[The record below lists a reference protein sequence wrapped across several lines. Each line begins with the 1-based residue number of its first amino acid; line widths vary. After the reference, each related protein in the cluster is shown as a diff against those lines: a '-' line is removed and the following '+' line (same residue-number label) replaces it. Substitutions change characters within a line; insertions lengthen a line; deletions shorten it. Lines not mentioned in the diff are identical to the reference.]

1 MPKLIII
8 PGAGSSELNWLD
20 QLIYFEEKQWQKH
33 FLHYQSEEHL
43 SFHDCANALS
53 INLTEILKAGFSI
66 KEDCSQEQSQDIEL
80 NNNLKTELNKNILI
94 AHSMGAMLLLKIL
107 TDNSSS
113 EKLLEIKLLLKN
125 TNIFL
130 IQPPARTNTKLL
142 KFLKTSQ
149 GLISTIMKLHQPLK
163 EPVAEWLREI
173 KLKNANAEL
182 LAEGSK
188 IGDRKFLVD
197 LMWILGAM
205 HISAWGTHPQVFKN
219 LINYY
224 EEWENYSPLTM
235 FANNDRSVHE
245 DHEDD
250 ENAEFG
256 VSLHPHNELLSQFT
270 ELHDFNINITVSNS
284 DIFCDKNDSLKLA
297 ELLNA
302 KVKEFDWTFHNPMHF
317 PWSQKEFHD
326 WLLESSQYGTE

>member
-33 FLHYQSEEHL
+33 FLHYQAEEHFN
-43 SFHDCANALS
+43 FHDCADALA

-66 KEDCSQEQSQDIEL
+66 KEDDILQQSNNSSQI
-80 NNNLKTELNKNILI
+80 ELNKNILI

-107 TDNSSS
+107 TDNSNS

-182 LAEGSK
+182 LAEGSR
-188 IGDRKFLVD
+188 IGDRKFLTD
-197 LMWILGAM
+197 LIWILAAM
-205 HISAWGTHPQVFKN
+205 HVSAWGTHPQVFKN

-224 EEWENYSPLTM
+224 EEWENYSPLSVL
-235 FANNDRSVHE
+235 ANEEPMKYNPGDEIRS
-245 DHEDD
+245 
-250 ENAEFG
+250 
-256 VSLHPHNELLSQFT
+256 PFT

-302 KVKEFDWTFHNPMHF
+302 RVKEFDWTFHNPMHF

>member
-1 MPKLIII
+1 MSKLIII
-8 PGAGSSELNWLD
+8 PGAGSSQLNWLD

-33 FLHYQSEEHL
+33 FLHYQSEKYL
-43 SFHDCANALS
+43 NFHDCANALA

-66 KEDCSQEQSQDIEL
+66 KEDQIQQQS
-80 NNNLKTELNKNILI
+80 NNNSLTEINKNILI

-107 TDNSSS
+107 TDNSNS
-113 EKLLEIKLLLKN
+113 EKLSEIKALLKN

-163 EPVAEWLREI
+163 EPLAEWLREI

-188 IGDRKFLVD
+188 TGDRKFLID
-197 LMWILGAM
+197 LIWILAAM

-219 LINYY
+219 LMNYY
-224 EEWENYSPLTM
+224 EEWEKYSPLSMDDT
-235 FANNDRSVHE
+235 SV
-245 DHEDD
+245 
-250 ENAEFG
+250 
-256 VSLHPHNELLSQFT
+256 LWMPK
-270 ELHDFNINITVSNS
+270 DFNINITVSNS

>member
-1 MPKLIII
+1 MSKLIII

-43 SFHDCANALS
+43 SFHDCADALA

-66 KEDCSQEQSQDIEL
+66 KEDSI
-80 NNNLKTELNKNILI
+80 ILI

-107 TDNSSS
+107 TDNSNS
-113 EKLLEIKLLLKN
+113 EKLSEIKALLKN

-130 IQPPARTNTKLL
+130 IQPPAKTNPKLL

-188 IGDRKFLVD
+188 MRDRKFLTD
-197 LMWILGAM
+197 LIWILAAM

-219 LINYY
+219 LMNYY
-224 EEWENYSPLTM
+224 EEWEKYSPLTM
-235 FANNDRSVHE
+235 SSNNDRSVICS
-245 DHEDD
+245 DADG
-250 ENAEFG
+250 NAEIG
-256 VSLHPHNELLSQFT
+256 VLLHAHNELLSRFT
-270 ELHDFNINITVSNS
+270 DLHDFNINITVSNS

-302 KVKEFDWTFHNPMHF
+302 RVKEFDWTFHNPMHF

>member
-33 FLHYQSEEHL
+33 FLHYQAEEHL
-43 SFHDCANALS
+43 NFQDCADALS

-66 KEDCSQEQSQDIEL
+66 KEDSI
-80 NNNLKTELNKNILI
+80 ILI

-107 TDNSSS
+107 TDNSSP
-113 EKLLEIKLLLKN
+113 EKFSQIKSLLKN

-130 IQPPARTNTKLL
+130 IQPPARTNIKLL

-163 EPVAEWLREI
+163 EPLVEWLREI

-188 IGDRKFLVD
+188 IGDRKFLTD
-197 LMWILGAM
+197 LIWILGAM

-219 LINYY
+219 LMNYY
-224 EEWENYSPLTM
+224 EEWENHSPLSM
-235 FANNDRSVHE
+235 DDSSV
-245 DHEDD
+245 
-250 ENAEFG
+250 
-256 VSLHPHNELLSQFT
+256 LWMPK
-270 ELHDFNINITVSNS
+270 DFNINITVSNS

>member
-53 INLTEILKAGFSI
+53 TNLTEILKAGFSI
-66 KEDCSQEQSQDIEL
+66 KEDSI
-80 NNNLKTELNKNILI
+80 ILI

-107 TDNSSS
+107 TDNSSP
-113 EKLLEIKLLLKN
+113 EKFSQIKSLLKN

-130 IQPPARTNTKLL
+130 IQPPARTNIKLL

-163 EPVAEWLREI
+163 EPLVEWLREI

-188 IGDRKFLVD
+188 IGDRKFLTD
-197 LMWILGAM
+197 LIWILGAM

-219 LINYY
+219 LMNYY
-224 EEWENYSPLTM
+224 EEWENHSPLSM
-235 FANNDRSVHE
+235 DDSSV
-245 DHEDD
+245 
-250 ENAEFG
+250 
-256 VSLHPHNELLSQFT
+256 LWMPK
-270 ELHDFNINITVSNS
+270 DFNINITVSNS

-317 PWSQKEFHD
+317 PWSQKEFHS
-326 WLLESSQYGTE
+326 WLLSSSQHGTEE

>member
-1 MPKLIII
+1 MSKLIII
-8 PGAGSSELNWLD
+8 PGAGSSQLNWLD

-43 SFHDCANALS
+43 SFHDCANALA

-66 KEDCSQEQSQDIEL
+66 KEDQIQQQS
-80 NNNLKTELNKNILI
+80 NNNSLTEINKNILI

-107 TDNSSS
+107 TDNSNS

-125 TNIFL
+125 TTIFL

-182 LAEGSK
+182 LTEGSRMGGK
-188 IGDRKFLVD
+188 KFLTD
-197 LMWILGAM
+197 LIWILAAM

-224 EEWENYSPLTM
+224 EEWENYNPLSVLANKESMKYPGDESRSP
-235 FANNDRSVHE
+235 
-245 DHEDD
+245 
-250 ENAEFG
+250 
-256 VSLHPHNELLSQFT
+256 FT
-270 ELHDFNINITVSNS
+270 DLHDFNINITVSNS

-302 KVKEFDWTFHNPMHF
+302 RVKEFDWTFHNPMHF

>member
-33 FLHYQSEEHL
+33 FLHYQAEEHL
-43 SFHDCANALS
+43 NFQDCANALS

-66 KEDCSQEQSQDIEL
+66 KEDSI
-80 NNNLKTELNKNILI
+80 ILI

-107 TDNSSS
+107 TDNSSP
-113 EKLLEIKLLLKN
+113 EKFSQIKSLLKN

-130 IQPPARTNTKLL
+130 IQPPARTNIKLL

-163 EPVAEWLREI
+163 EPLVEWLREI

-188 IGDRKFLVD
+188 IGDRKFLTD
-197 LMWILGAM
+197 LIWILGAM

-224 EEWENYSPLTM
+224 EEWENHSPLSM
-235 FANNDRSVHE
+235 DDSSV
-245 DHEDD
+245 
-250 ENAEFG
+250 
-256 VSLHPHNELLSQFT
+256 L
-270 ELHDFNINITVSNS
+270 
-284 DIFCDKNDSLKLA
+284 
-297 ELLNA
+297 
-302 KVKEFDWTFHNPMHF
+302 
-317 PWSQKEFHD
+317 
-326 WLLESSQYGTE
+326 

>member
-33 FLHYQSEEHL
+33 FLHYQAEEHL
-43 SFHDCANALS
+43 NFQDCADALS

-66 KEDCSQEQSQDIEL
+66 QEDCIQQQS
-80 NNNLKTELNKNILI
+80 NNNSQIELNKNILI

-107 TDNSSS
+107 TDSSNS

-130 IQPPARTNTKLL
+130 IQPPARTNPKLL

-182 LAEGSK
+182 LMQGAK
-188 IGDRKFLVD
+188 IGDRKFLTD
-197 LMWILGAM
+197 LMWILAAM

-219 LINYY
+219 LISYY
-224 EEWENYSPLTM
+224 EEWEKYSPLTM
-235 FANNDRSVHE
+235 FSNNDLSTLWVHE
-245 DHEDD
+245 DHE
-250 ENAEFG
+250 NAEIG
-256 VSLHPHNELLSQFT
+256 VSLYAHNQLLSRFID
-270 ELHDFNINITVSNS
+270 LHDFNINITVSNS

-302 KVKEFDWTFHNPMHF
+302 RVKEFDWTFHNPMHF

-326 WLLESSQYGTE
+326 WLLESSQHGTE

>member
-33 FLHYQSEEHL
+33 FLHYQAEEHL
-43 SFHDCANALS
+43 NFQDCADALAT
-53 INLTEILKAGFSI
+53 NLTEILKAGFSI
-66 KEDCSQEQSQDIEL
+66 KEDSI
-80 NNNLKTELNKNILI
+80 ILI

-107 TDNSSS
+107 TDNSNS

-149 GLISTIMKLHQPLK
+149 DLISTIMKLHKPLK
-163 EPVAEWLREI
+163 EPVTEWLRKI
-173 KLKNANAEL
+173 KLKNSNAKIL
-182 LAEGSK
+182 TEGCK
-188 IGDRKFLVD
+188 IEDKKFLTD
-197 LMWILGAM
+197 LIWILGAM

-224 EEWENYSPLTM
+224 EEWENYSPLSVL
-235 FANNDRSVHE
+235 ANEESMKYNPGDESRS
-245 DHEDD
+245 
-250 ENAEFG
+250 
-256 VSLHPHNELLSQFT
+256 PFT

-302 KVKEFDWTFHNPMHF
+302 RVKEFDWTFHNPMHF

>member
-53 INLTEILKAGFSI
+53 VNLTEILKAGFSI
-66 KEDCSQEQSQDIEL
+66 KEDSI
-80 NNNLKTELNKNILI
+80 ILI

-107 TDNSSS
+107 TDNSSP
-113 EKLLEIKLLLKN
+113 EQLLEIKLLLKN

-163 EPVAEWLREI
+163 EPLAEWLREI
-173 KLKNANAEL
+173 KLKNANTEL
-182 LAEGSK
+182 LTEGSK
-188 IGDRKFLVD
+188 IGDRKFLTD
-197 LMWILGAM
+197 LIWILGAM

-224 EEWENYSPLTM
+224 EEWENYSPLSVL
-235 FANNDRSVHE
+235 ANEEPVKYNPS
-245 DHEDD
+245 D
-250 ENAEFG
+250 E
-256 VSLHPHNELLSQFT
+256 SSSPFT

-317 PWSQKEFHD
+317 PWSQKEFHN
-326 WLLESSQYGTE
+326 WLLESSQYGTEE

>member
-20 QLIYFEEKQWQKH
+20 QFIYFEEKQWQKH

-43 SFHDCANALS
+43 NFQDCADALS

-66 KEDCSQEQSQDIEL
+66 KEDHIQQESNNSSQI
-80 NNNLKTELNKNILI
+80 ELNKNVLI
-94 AHSMGAMLLLKIL
+94 AHSMGAMLVLKIL
-107 TDNSSS
+107 TDNSNS
-113 EKLLEIKLLLKN
+113 EKLLELKSLLKN

-130 IQPPARTNTKLL
+130 IQVPAKTNTKLL
-142 KFLKTSQ
+142 RFLKTSQ
-149 GLISTIMKLHQPLK
+149 GLISIIMKLHQPLK
-163 EPVAEWLREI
+163 EPVAEWLKEI

-188 IGDRKFLVD
+188 IRDKKFLVD
-197 LMWILGAM
+197 LMWILAAM
-205 HISAWGTHPQVFKN
+205 HISAWGTHPQVFNN
-219 LINYY
+219 LVNYY
-224 EEWENYSPLTM
+224 EEWEKYSPLTM
-235 FANNDRSVHE
+235 FSNNNRSVISS
-245 DHEDD
+245 
-250 ENAEFG
+250 NANKDTKAG
-256 VSLHPHNELLSQFT
+256 VSLHLHNEFLSRFT
-270 ELHDFNINITVSNS
+270 DLHDFNINITVSNS

-326 WLLESSQYGTE
+326 WLLESSQHGTE

>member
-33 FLHYQSEEHL
+33 FLHYQSEKYFN
-43 SFHDCANALS
+43 FHDCADALA

-66 KEDCSQEQSQDIEL
+66 KEDSI
-80 NNNLKTELNKNILI
+80 ILI

-107 TDNSSS
+107 TDNSSP
-113 EKLLEIKLLLKN
+113 EKLSEVKALLKN

-130 IQPPARTNTKLL
+130 IQPPAKTNTKLL

-149 GLISTIMKLHQPLK
+149 GLLSTIMKLHQPLK
-163 EPVAEWLREI
+163 EPLAEWLREI

-182 LAEGSK
+182 LTEGSR
-188 IGDRKFLVD
+188 IGDRKFLTD
-197 LMWILGAM
+197 LIWILGAM

-224 EEWENYSPLTM
+224 AEWENYSPLSVL
-235 FANNDRSVHE
+235 ANEEPMKYNPSDESRSL
-245 DHEDD
+245 
-250 ENAEFG
+250 FI
-256 VSLHPHNELLSQFT
+256 

>member
-33 FLHYQSEEHL
+33 FLHYQAEEHFN
-43 SFHDCANALS
+43 FHDCADALA

-66 KEDCSQEQSQDIEL
+66 KEDSI
-80 NNNLKTELNKNILI
+80 ILI

-107 TDNSSS
+107 TDNSNS

-130 IQPPARTNTKLL
+130 IQPPARTNPKLL

-182 LAEGSK
+182 LAEGSR
-188 IGDRKFLVD
+188 IGDRKFLTD
-197 LMWILGAM
+197 LIWILAAM
-205 HISAWGTHPQVFKN
+205 HVSAWGTHPQVFKN

-224 EEWENYSPLTM
+224 EEWENYSPLSVL
-235 FANNDRSVHE
+235 ANEEPMKYNPSDEIRS
-245 DHEDD
+245 
-250 ENAEFG
+250 
-256 VSLHPHNELLSQFT
+256 PFT

-302 KVKEFDWTFHNPMHF
+302 RVKEFDWTFHNPMHF

>member
-33 FLHYQSEEHL
+33 FLHYQAEEHL
-43 SFHDCANALS
+43 NFQDCADALAT
-53 INLTEILKAGFSI
+53 NLTEILKAGFSI
-66 KEDCSQEQSQDIEL
+66 KEDHIQQESNNSSQI
-80 NNNLKTELNKNILI
+80 ELNKNILI

-107 TDNSSS
+107 TDSSNS

-130 IQPPARTNTKLL
+130 IQPPARTNPKLL

-182 LAEGSK
+182 LMQGAK
-188 IGDRKFLVD
+188 IGDRKFLTD
-197 LMWILGAM
+197 LMWILAAM

-219 LINYY
+219 LMNYY
-224 EEWENYSPLTM
+224 EEWENHSPLSM
-235 FANNDRSVHE
+235 DDSSV
-245 DHEDD
+245 
-250 ENAEFG
+250 
-256 VSLHPHNELLSQFT
+256 LWMPK
-270 ELHDFNINITVSNS
+270 DFNINITVSNS

-302 KVKEFDWTFHNPMHF
+302 RVKEFDWTFHNPMHF
-317 PWSQKEFHD
+317 PWSQKEFHN
-326 WLLESSQYGTE
+326 WLLESSQHGTE

>member
-1 MPKLIII
+1 
-8 PGAGSSELNWLD
+8 
-20 QLIYFEEKQWQKH
+20 
-33 FLHYQSEEHL
+33 
-43 SFHDCANALS
+43 
-53 INLTEILKAGFSI
+53 
-66 KEDCSQEQSQDIEL
+66 
-80 NNNLKTELNKNILI
+80 
-94 AHSMGAMLLLKIL
+94 
-107 TDNSSS
+107 
-113 EKLLEIKLLLKN
+113 
-125 TNIFL
+125 
-130 IQPPARTNTKLL
+130 
-142 KFLKTSQ
+142 
-149 GLISTIMKLHQPLK
+149 MKLHQPLK

-197 LMWILGAM
+197 LMWILAAM

-250 ENAEFG
+250 ENAEIG
-256 VSLHPHNELLSQFT
+256 VALHAHNELLSRFT

-302 KVKEFDWTFHNPMHF
+302 RVKEFDWTFHNPMHF

>member
-33 FLHYQSEEHL
+33 FLHYQSEKYFN
-43 SFHDCANALS
+43 FHDCADALA

-66 KEDCSQEQSQDIEL
+66 KEDSI
-80 NNNLKTELNKNILI
+80 ILI

-107 TDNSSS
+107 TDSSNS

-130 IQPPARTNTKLL
+130 IQPPARTNPKLL

-182 LAEGSK
+182 LMQGAK
-188 IGDRKFLVD
+188 IGDRKFLTD
-197 LMWILGAM
+197 LMWILAAM
-205 HISAWGTHPQVFKN
+205 HISAWGTHPQVLKN

-224 EEWENYSPLTM
+224 EEWENHSPLSM
-235 FANNDRSVHE
+235 DDSSV
-245 DHEDD
+245 
-250 ENAEFG
+250 
-256 VSLHPHNELLSQFT
+256 LWMPK
-270 ELHDFNINITVSNS
+270 DFNINITVSNS

-302 KVKEFDWTFHNPMHF
+302 RVKEFDWTFHNPMHF

-326 WLLESSQYGTE
+326 WLLESSQHGTE

>member
-33 FLHYQSEEHL
+33 FLHYQAEEHL
-43 SFHDCANALS
+43 NFQDCADALAT
-53 INLTEILKAGFSI
+53 NLTEILKAGFSI
-66 KEDCSQEQSQDIEL
+66 QEDCIQQQS
-80 NNNLKTELNKNILI
+80 NNNSQIELNKNILI

-107 TDNSSS
+107 TDSSNS

-130 IQPPARTNTKLL
+130 IQPPARTNPKLL

-182 LAEGSK
+182 LMQGAK
-188 IGDRKFLVD
+188 IGDRKFLTD
-197 LMWILGAM
+197 LMWILAAM

-219 LINYY
+219 LMNYY
-224 EEWENYSPLTM
+224 EEWENHSPLSM
-235 FANNDRSVHE
+235 DDSSV
-245 DHEDD
+245 
-250 ENAEFG
+250 
-256 VSLHPHNELLSQFT
+256 LWMPK
-270 ELHDFNINITVSNS
+270 DFNINITVSNS

-302 KVKEFDWTFHNPMHF
+302 RVKEFDWTFHNPMHF
-317 PWSQKEFHD
+317 PWSQKEFHN
-326 WLLESSQYGTE
+326 WLLESSQHGTE

>member
-33 FLHYQSEEHL
+33 FLHYQAEEHFN
-43 SFHDCANALS
+43 FHDCADALA

-66 KEDCSQEQSQDIEL
+66 KEDDILQQSNNSSQI
-80 NNNLKTELNKNILI
+80 ELNKNILI

-107 TDNSSS
+107 TDNSNS

-197 LMWILGAM
+197 LMWILAAM

-235 FANNDRSVHE
+235 FANNDHR
-245 DHEDD
+245 
-250 ENAEFG
+250 A
-256 VSLHPHNELLSQFT
+256 HNELLSRFT

>member
-33 FLHYQSEEHL
+33 FLHYQAEEHFN
-43 SFHDCANALS
+43 FHDCADALA

-66 KEDCSQEQSQDIEL
+66 KEDSI
-80 NNNLKTELNKNILI
+80 ILI

-107 TDNSSS
+107 TDNSNS

-182 LAEGSK
+182 LAEGSR
-188 IGDRKFLVD
+188 IGDRKFLTD
-197 LMWILGAM
+197 LIWILAAM
-205 HISAWGTHPQVFKN
+205 HVSAWGTHPQVFKN

-224 EEWENYSPLTM
+224 EEWENYSPLSVL
-235 FANNDRSVHE
+235 ANEEPMKYNPGDEIRS
-245 DHEDD
+245 
-250 ENAEFG
+250 
-256 VSLHPHNELLSQFT
+256 PFT

-302 KVKEFDWTFHNPMHF
+302 RVKEFDWTFHNPMHF

>member
-43 SFHDCANALS
+43 SFHDCADALA
-53 INLTEILKAGFSI
+53 INLTEILKVGFSI
-66 KEDCSQEQSQDIEL
+66 EDCIQEQSQDIEL

-107 TDNSSS
+107 TDNSSP
-113 EKLLEIKLLLKN
+113 EKLLEIKALLKN

-130 IQPPARTNTKLL
+130 IQPPAKTNTKLL

-182 LAEGSK
+182 LKEGSK
-188 IGDRKFLVD
+188 AGDRKFLVD
-197 LMWILGAM
+197 LMWILAAM

-219 LINYY
+219 LMNYY
-224 EEWENYSPLTM
+224 EEWENYSPLSVL
-235 FANNDRSVHE
+235 ANEEPMKYNPSDESRS
-245 DHEDD
+245 
-250 ENAEFG
+250 
-256 VSLHPHNELLSQFT
+256 LFT

>member
-33 FLHYQSEEHL
+33 FLHYQAEEHFN
-43 SFHDCANALS
+43 FHDCADALA

-66 KEDCSQEQSQDIEL
+66 KEDSI
-80 NNNLKTELNKNILI
+80 ILI

-107 TDNSSS
+107 TDNSNS

-163 EPVAEWLREI
+163 EPVAE
-173 KLKNANAEL
+173 
-182 LAEGSK
+182 GSK

-197 LMWILGAM
+197 LMWILAAM

-250 ENAEFG
+250 ENAEIG
-256 VSLHPHNELLSQFT
+256 VSLHAHNELLSRFT

>member
-33 FLHYQSEEHL
+33 FLHYQPEEYL
-43 SFHDCANALS
+43 NFHDCADALA

-66 KEDCSQEQSQDIEL
+66 KEDHIQQESNNSSQI
-80 NNNLKTELNKNILI
+80 ELNKNILI

-107 TDNSSS
+107 TDNSNS
-113 EKLLEIKLLLKN
+113 EKLSEIKALLKN

-130 IQPPARTNTKLL
+130 IQPPAKTNTKLL

-149 GLISTIMKLHQPLK
+149 GLLSTIMKLHQPLK
-163 EPVAEWLREI
+163 EPLAEWLREI

-188 IGDRKFLVD
+188 TGDRKFLID
-197 LMWILGAM
+197 LIWILAAM

-224 EEWENYSPLTM
+224 EEWEKYSPLSMDDT
-235 FANNDRSVHE
+235 SV
-245 DHEDD
+245 
-250 ENAEFG
+250 
-256 VSLHPHNELLSQFT
+256 LWMPK
-270 ELHDFNINITVSNS
+270 DFNINITVSNS

>member
-33 FLHYQSEEHL
+33 FLHYQAEEHL
-43 SFHDCANALS
+43 NFQDCADALS

-66 KEDCSQEQSQDIEL
+66 KEDSI
-80 NNNLKTELNKNILI
+80 ILI

-107 TDNSSS
+107 TDNSSP
-113 EKLLEIKLLLKN
+113 EKFSQIKSLLKN

-130 IQPPARTNTKLL
+130 IQPPARTNIKLL

-163 EPVAEWLREI
+163 EPLVEWLREI

-188 IGDRKFLVD
+188 IGDRKFLTD
-197 LMWILGAM
+197 LIWILGAM

-219 LINYY
+219 LMNYY
-224 EEWENYSPLTM
+224 EEWENHSPLSM
-235 FANNDRSVHE
+235 DDSSV
-245 DHEDD
+245 
-250 ENAEFG
+250 
-256 VSLHPHNELLSQFT
+256 LWMPK
-270 ELHDFNINITVSNS
+270 DFNINITVSNS

-317 PWSQKEFHD
+317 PWSQKEFHS
-326 WLLESSQYGTE
+326 WLLSSSQHGTEE

>member
-33 FLHYQSEEHL
+33 FLHYQAEEHL
-43 SFHDCANALS
+43 NFQDCADALS

-66 KEDCSQEQSQDIEL
+66 KEDSI
-80 NNNLKTELNKNILI
+80 ILI

-107 TDNSSS
+107 TDNSSP
-113 EKLLEIKLLLKN
+113 EKFSQIKSLLKN

-130 IQPPARTNTKLL
+130 IQPPARTNIKLL

-163 EPVAEWLREI
+163 EPLVEWLREI

-188 IGDRKFLVD
+188 IGDRKFLTD
-197 LMWILGAM
+197 LIWILGAM

-219 LINYY
+219 LMNYY
-224 EEWENYSPLTM
+224 EEWENHSPLSM
-235 FANNDRSVHE
+235 DDSSV
-245 DHEDD
+245 
-250 ENAEFG
+250 
-256 VSLHPHNELLSQFT
+256 LWMPK
-270 ELHDFNINITVSNS
+270 DFNINITVSNS

-326 WLLESSQYGTE
+326 WLLESSQHGTE

>member
-33 FLHYQSEEHL
+33 FLHYQAEEHL
-43 SFHDCANALS
+43 NFQDCADALS

-66 KEDCSQEQSQDIEL
+66 QEDCIQQQS
-80 NNNLKTELNKNILI
+80 NNNSQIELNKNILI

-107 TDNSSS
+107 TDSSNS

-130 IQPPARTNTKLL
+130 IQPPARTNPKLL

-182 LAEGSK
+182 LMQGAK
-188 IGDRKFLVD
+188 IGDRKFLTD
-197 LMWILGAM
+197 LMWILAAM

-219 LINYY
+219 LISYY
-224 EEWENYSPLTM
+224 EEWENHSPLM
-235 FANNDRSVHE
+235 INDNNV
-245 DHEDD
+245 
-250 ENAEFG
+250 
-256 VSLHPHNELLSQFT
+256 LWMPK
-270 ELHDFNINITVSNS
+270 DFNINITVSNS

-302 KVKEFDWTFHNPMHF
+302 RVKEFDWTFHNPMHF

-326 WLLESSQYGTE
+326 WLLESSQHGTE

>member
-20 QLIYFEEKQWQKH
+20 QLIYFEDKQWQKH

-43 SFHDCANALS
+43 NFQDCADALS

-66 KEDCSQEQSQDIEL
+66 KEDSI
-80 NNNLKTELNKNILI
+80 ILI
-94 AHSMGAMLLLKIL
+94 AHSMGAMLVLKIL
-107 TDNSSS
+107 TDNSNS
-113 EKLLEIKLLLKN
+113 EKLLELKSLLKN

-130 IQPPARTNTKLL
+130 IQVPAKTNTKLL
-142 KFLKTSQ
+142 RFLKTSQ
-149 GLISTIMKLHQPLK
+149 GLVSTIMKLHQSLK
-163 EPVAEWLREI
+163 EPVTEWLREI

-188 IGDRKFLVD
+188 IRDRKFLVD
-197 LMWILGAM
+197 LMWILAAM

-219 LINYY
+219 LVNYY
-224 EEWENYSPLTM
+224 EEWEKYSPLTM
-235 FANNDRSVHE
+235 FSNNNHSVISSNA
-245 DHEDD
+245 D
-250 ENAEFG
+250 ENAEIG
-256 VSLHPHNELLSQFT
+256 VSLHVHSEFLSQFT
-270 ELHDFNINITVSNS
+270 GLHDFNINITVSNS

>member
-20 QLIYFEEKQWQKH
+20 QLIYFEEEQWQKH
-33 FLHYQSEEHL
+33 FLHYQAEEHL
-43 SFHDCANALS
+43 NFQDCADALS

-66 KEDCSQEQSQDIEL
+66 QEDCIQQQS
-80 NNNLKTELNKNILI
+80 NNNSQIELNKNILI

-107 TDNSSS
+107 TDNSSP
-113 EKLLEIKLLLKN
+113 EKFSQIKSLLKN

-130 IQPPARTNTKLL
+130 IQPPARTNIKLL

-163 EPVAEWLREI
+163 EPLVEWLREI
-173 KLKNANAEL
+173 KLKNANTEL

-188 IGDRKFLVD
+188 IGDRKFLTD
-197 LMWILGAM
+197 LIWILGAM

-219 LINYY
+219 LMNYY
-224 EEWENYSPLTM
+224 EEWENHSPLSM
-235 FANNDRSVHE
+235 DDSSV
-245 DHEDD
+245 
-250 ENAEFG
+250 
-256 VSLHPHNELLSQFT
+256 LWMPK
-270 ELHDFNINITVSNS
+270 DFNINITVSNS

-326 WLLESSQYGTE
+326 WLLESSQHGTE

>member
-66 KEDCSQEQSQDIEL
+66 KEDSI
-80 NNNLKTELNKNILI
+80 ILI

-107 TDNSSS
+107 TDNSSP
-113 EKLLEIKLLLKN
+113 EQLLEIKLLLKN

-163 EPVAEWLREI
+163 EPLAEWLREI

-182 LAEGSK
+182 LTEGSK
-188 IGDRKFLVD
+188 IGDRKFLTD
-197 LMWILGAM
+197 LIWILGAM

-224 EEWENYSPLTM
+224 EEWENYSPLSVL
-235 FANNDRSVHE
+235 ANEEPVKYNPS
-245 DHEDD
+245 D
-250 ENAEFG
+250 E
-256 VSLHPHNELLSQFT
+256 SSSPFT

-317 PWSQKEFHD
+317 PWSQKEFHN
-326 WLLESSQYGTE
+326 WLLESSQYGTEE

>member
-33 FLHYQSEEHL
+33 FLHYQAEEHL
-43 SFHDCANALS
+43 NFQDCADALS
-53 INLTEILKAGFSI
+53 INLTEILKAGFRI
-66 KEDCSQEQSQDIEL
+66 QEDCIQQQSNNNSQIEL
-80 NNNLKTELNKNILI
+80 NNNILI

-107 TDNSSS
+107 TDNSSP
-113 EKLLEIKLLLKN
+113 EKFSQIKSLLKN

-130 IQPPARTNTKLL
+130 IQPPARTNIKLL

-163 EPVAEWLREI
+163 EPLVEWLREI

-188 IGDRKFLVD
+188 IGDRKFLTD
-197 LMWILGAM
+197 LIWILGAM

-219 LINYY
+219 LMNYY
-224 EEWENYSPLTM
+224 EEWENHSPLSM
-235 FANNDRSVHE
+235 DDSSV
-245 DHEDD
+245 
-250 ENAEFG
+250 
-256 VSLHPHNELLSQFT
+256 LWMPK
-270 ELHDFNINITVSNS
+270 DFNINITVSNS

-302 KVKEFDWTFHNPMHF
+302 RVKEFDWTFHNPMHF

-326 WLLESSQYGTE
+326 WLLESSQHGTE

>member
-66 KEDCSQEQSQDIEL
+66 KEDSI
-80 NNNLKTELNKNILI
+80 ILI

-107 TDNSSS
+107 TDNSSP
-113 EKLLEIKLLLKN
+113 EQLLEIKSLLKN

-130 IQPPARTNTKLL
+130 IQPPARTNPKLL

-163 EPVAEWLREI
+163 EPLAEWLREI

-182 LAEGSK
+182 LAEGTK
-188 IGDRKFLVD
+188 IGDRKFLTD
-197 LMWILGAM
+197 LIWILAAM
-205 HISAWGTHPQVFKN
+205 HVSAWGTHPEVFKN
-219 LINYY
+219 LVNYY
-224 EEWENYSPLTM
+224 EEWEKYSPLTV
-235 FANNDRSVHE
+235 FANEEPMKYNPS
-245 DHEDD
+245 D
-250 ENAEFG
+250 E
-256 VSLHPHNELLSQFT
+256 SSSPFT

-302 KVKEFDWTFHNPMHF
+302 RVKEFDWTFHNPMHF
-317 PWSQKEFHD
+317 PWSQKEFHN
-326 WLLESSQYGTE
+326 WLLESSQHGTEE

>member
-66 KEDCSQEQSQDIEL
+66 KEDSI
-80 NNNLKTELNKNILI
+80 ILI

-107 TDNSSS
+107 TDNSSP

-182 LAEGSK
+182 LTEGSRMGEK
-188 IGDRKFLVD
+188 KFLTD
-197 LMWILGAM
+197 LIWILAAM

-235 FANNDRSVHE
+235 FANNDRSALRVHE
-245 DHEDD
+245 AHEDD
-250 ENAEFG
+250 ENAEIG
-256 VSLHPHNELLSQFT
+256 VSLHAHNELLSRFID
-270 ELHDFNINITVSNS
+270 LHDFNINITVSNS

-317 PWSQKEFHD
+317 PWSQKEFHN
-326 WLLESSQYGTE
+326 WLLESSQHGTE

>member
-1 MPKLIII
+1 MSKLIII

-43 SFHDCANALS
+43 NFYDCADALA
-53 INLTEILKAGFSI
+53 INLTEILKAGFGI
-66 KEDCSQEQSQDIEL
+66 KEDSI
-80 NNNLKTELNKNILI
+80 ILI

-107 TDNSSS
+107 TENSSS
-113 EKLLEIKLLLKN
+113 EKLSEIKALLKN

-130 IQPPARTNTKLL
+130 IQPPAKTNIKLL
-142 KFLKTSQ
+142 KILKASQ

-163 EPVAEWLREI
+163 EPLAEWLRKI
-173 KLKNANAEL
+173 KLENANAEL
-182 LAEGSK
+182 LAEGSR
-188 IGDRKFLVD
+188 IGDRKFLTD
-197 LMWILGAM
+197 LIWILAAM
-205 HISAWGTHPQVFKN
+205 HVSAWGTHPQVFKN

-224 EEWENYSPLTM
+224 EEWENYSPLSVL
-235 FANNDRSVHE
+235 ANEEPMKYNPSDEIRS
-245 DHEDD
+245 
-250 ENAEFG
+250 
-256 VSLHPHNELLSQFT
+256 PFT

-317 PWSQKEFHD
+317 PWSQKEFHS
-326 WLLESSQYGTE
+326 WLLSSSQHGTEE